1 MKKFLLFS
9 IIENK
14 GLIHLSPFNKKNNW
28 MKIINNKKIDWNDPK
43 SIYEWLKGIE
53 FKLLTYGDI
62 EFEIFAYH
70 EKRTDII
77 LVKKNK
83 FYPTAM
89 YNDSLNNVLPIE
101 RRNNIVDTNDYLWVY
116 INVIKKAYENN

>member
-1 MKKFLLFS
+1 
-9 IIENK
+9 
-14 GLIHLSPFNKKNNW
+14 

-43 SIYEWLKGIE
+43 SIYECLKGIE

-89 YNDSLNNVLPIE
+89 YNGSLNNVLPIE

-116 INVIKKAYENN
+116 INIIKKAYENN

>member
-1 MKKFLLFS
+1 
-9 IIENK
+9 
-14 GLIHLSPFNKKNNW
+14 

-43 SIYEWLKGIE
+43 SIYECLKGIE
-53 FKLLTYGDI
+53 FKLIIYGDTT
-62 EFEIFAYH
+62 FEIFAYH

-89 YNDSLNNVLPIE
+89 YND
-101 RRNNIVDTNDYLWVY
+101 
-116 INVIKKAYENN
+116 

>member
-1 MKKFLLFS
+1 
-9 IIENK
+9 
-14 GLIHLSPFNKKNNW
+14 

-43 SIYEWLKGIE
+43 SIYECLKGIE
-53 FKLLTYGDI
+53 FKLIIYGNTT
-62 EFEIFAYH
+62 FEIFAYH